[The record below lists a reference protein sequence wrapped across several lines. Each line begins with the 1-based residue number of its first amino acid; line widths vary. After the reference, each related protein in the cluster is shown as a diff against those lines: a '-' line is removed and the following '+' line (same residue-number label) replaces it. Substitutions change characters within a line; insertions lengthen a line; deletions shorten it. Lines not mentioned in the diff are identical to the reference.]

1 MPPQSPKRQRRIAAV
16 EAALNLLDEHE
27 IDQTQQIDVFDLCE
41 RLGLWLA
48 FVPLDNVLGAF
59 LPDGSGGVMITT
71 QRPLT
76 VQRYTAGHELGHW
89 RMDHGPTADEHA
101 EVFGTNSA
109 EREQLAQIFAG
120 ALLMPPPLVFS
131 ILEWVRPDSNAPLT
145 PRDCYLLAREV
156 GVSYEAA
163 LWQLVNLEV
172 LTRTQANTLFQTRP
186 LAIKTELAYG
196 RRPVNGWADVW
207 PVDEA
212 WDDEILNLRI
222 EDEAVISLPENRTTG
237 YRWMLADAPESIG
250 TPTQPP
256 APFADP
262 LTIDPERVDVARR
275 DLLRSVETAEEAAA
289 PGPVMR
295 RLRRRS
301 SAGEGDRESRSPG
314 AGVDLVGDD
323 YLTSRIRSVRPGEA
337 RRVRLEVAEGRAGEN
352 GPELGVV
359 AGTTGRRLLGVR
371 FASPGMHTIRLV
383 YRSPYAQGPD
393 LDSYAIHAMVET
405 RRVGIS
411 VDQLATGDEDADWV
425 QGVRERQATAI
436 PPALDPDDPALTD

>member
-1 MPPQSPKRQRRIAAV
+1 MPPQSPKRQRRIAVV

-41 RLGLWLA
+41 RVGLWLA

-101 EVFGTNSA
+101 DVFGTNSA

-131 ILEWVRPDSNAPLT
+131 ILEWVRPASNAPLT
-145 PRDCYLLAREV
+145 PRDCYLLAREA

-163 LWQLVNLEV
+163 LWQLVNLEA

-186 LAIKTELAYG
+186 LAIKTDLAYG

-207 PVDEA
+207 PVDED

-262 LTIDPERVDVARR
+262 LDVDPERMDVARR
-275 DLLRSVETAEEAAA
+275 DFLRSVETAEEAAA

-301 SAGEGDRESRSPG
+301 SADEGDRESRSPG
-314 AGVDLVGDD
+314 TGVDLVGDD
-323 YLTSRIRSVRPGEA
+323 YLTSRVRSVRPREA
-337 RRVRLEVAEGRAGEN
+337 RRVRLEVAEGSAGED

-411 VDQLATGDEDADWV
+411 VDQLATGDADGDWV
-425 QGVRERQATAI
+425 QGVRERQAAAI
-436 PPALDPDDPALTD
+436 PPALDPDDPALAD